1 MPTSYKAR
9 KHYSELVLEVYRAVW
24 EETRV
29 RMASIHSADP
39 SASEGEEVPDE
50 TPWTRS
56 LRDRW
61 RGLLESGRLPTRWV
75 RKATRLGVS
84 IGHQPPI
91 AFVVA
96 QRLILRHWLLV
107 FDEVQLLD
115 VSSATLLADVLSWF
129 WRMGGV
135 VVGSSNKVPD
145 DLYKN
150 GVQRERLEP
159 FVEALK
165 ARCPVVLMRSDKDWR
180 VERAHRTEGKGV
192 SWYVSGQ
199 EAGFER
205 RLASFVD
212 NSTGTTCCVWYTPW
226 RLIIHRTE
234 LRGNHGIWSED
245 TCTLVRGRRVPVH
258 IRAAV

>member
-1 MPTSYKAR
+1 MPTPYKAR

-29 RMASIHSADP
+29 RMAGVHSAAP
-39 SASEGEEVPDE
+39 SLSEEGDASDAV
-50 TPWTRS
+50 PWTRS

-61 RGLLESGRLPTRWV
+61 KDLLEGGRLPTRWV
-75 RKATRLGVS
+75 RKATRLGALT
-84 IGHQPPI
+84 GHQPPI

-165 ARCPVVLMRSDKDWR
+165 ARCPVVLMRSNKDWR
-180 VERAHRTEGKGV
+180 AERAHRTEGKGV
-192 SWYVSGQ
+192 SWYVSGR

-205 RLASFVD
+205 RLASFID
-212 NSTGTTCCVWYTPW
+212 HNTGNVRHSYCAPLTHHEQNRAP
-226 RLIIHRTE
+226 RT
-234 LRGNHGIWSED
+234 S
-245 TCTLVRGRRVPVH
+245 
-258 IRAAV
+258 

>member
-1 MPTSYKAR
+1 M
-9 KHYSELVLEVYRAVW
+9 LER
-24 EETRV
+24 
-29 RMASIHSADP
+29 
-39 SASEGEEVPDE
+39 
-50 TPWTRS
+50 
-56 LRDRW
+56 
-61 RGLLESGRLPTRWV
+61 GRLPTRWV
-75 RKATRLGVS
+75 RTASRTGAS

-165 ARCPVVLMRSDKDWR
+165 ARCPIVPMRSDKDWR
-180 VERAHRTEGKGV
+180 AERAHSTGQGI
-192 SWYVSGQ
+192 SWYVFGQ
-199 EAGFER
+199 EAEFER
-205 RLASFVD
+205 RLASLVD
-212 NSTGTTCCVWYTPW
+212 PNTGI
-226 RLIIHRTE
+226 L
-234 LRGNHGIWSED
+234 
-245 TCTLVRGRRVPVH
+245 
-258 IRAAV
+258 